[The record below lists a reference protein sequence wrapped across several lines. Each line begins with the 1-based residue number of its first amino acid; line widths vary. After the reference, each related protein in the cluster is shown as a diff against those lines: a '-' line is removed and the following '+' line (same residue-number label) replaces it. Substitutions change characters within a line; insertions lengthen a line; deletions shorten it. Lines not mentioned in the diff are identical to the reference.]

1 MNEPHDIEHILMQR
15 ATPRA
20 PHDLADRI
28 LYRASRTPQMT
39 RLTWK
44 GMMGECL
51 SLLMIPRPALAF
63 GLCLTIGVFGGWVGT
78 QSANAET
85 VTDNTQAVDMVVIE
99 ENWL

>member
-1 MNEPHDIEHILMQR
+1 MNEQHDIDHLLVAR
-15 ATPRA
+15 TSPRT

-28 LYRASRTPQMT
+28 LYRASRTPQLT

-44 GMMGECL
+44 NMVTECL

-63 GLCLTIGVFGGWVGT
+63 GLCLTIGVFSGWIGT